1 MTAAANSLNLA
12 LVAGEASGD
21 LIASNMV
28 QALRQRW
35 PQLYVSGIGGPRL
48 QAAGMDCWWP
58 SDRLAVRGF
67 AEVLPRL
74 PELLRMR
81 KALGNR
87 LLGPN
92 LPDVFVGVDAPDFNL
107 DLECRLRAAGVPTV
121 HFVCPSFWAWRPEKV
136 LKLKAAADHVLCLF
150 PFEPELLKQHGID
163 ATFVGHPL
171 AQLIPLE
178 PNATQAKEALGLS
191 SHAPVVAI
199 LPGSRQDEVKY
210 LADRFFAAAVLM
222 QKQQPSL
229 QFVVPAMPA
238 LRSAIESAVHKAGLH
253 RNITI
258 LQGQSHRVL
267 EACDVTLIA
276 SGTATL
282 EAALYKKPMVIAY
295 NMHAVSWWLMRR
307 KRLQP
312 WVGLPNILLN
322 DSVVP
327 EWLQDKATP
336 ERLAQSTL
344 SWLQPSEAKD
354 RLHSRFSALHQL
366 LRQDTMG
373 LVTHAIEKV
382 LRG

>member
-1 MTAAANSLNLA
+1 MTPAADTLNLA

-21 LIASNMV
+21 LIASHMV
-28 QALRQRW
+28 GALRQHW
-35 PQLYVSGIGGPRL
+35 PQLQVSGIGGPRL
-48 QAAGMDCWWP
+48 QAQGMDCWWP

-81 KALGNR
+81 KQLGDR
-87 LLGPN
+87 LLAN
-92 LPDVFVGVDAPDFNL
+92 KPDVFVGVDAPDFNL

-136 LKLKAAADHVLCLF
+136 LKVKAAADHVLCLF

-171 AQLIPLE
+171 AQMIPLE
-178 PNATQAKEALGLS
+178 PNHAQAREALGLS

-222 QKQQPSL
+222 QRQQPSL

-238 LRSAIESAVHKAGLH
+238 LKSAIESAAHKAGLH
-253 RNITI
+253 HNITI

-327 EWLQDKATP
+327 EWLQDEATP

-344 SWLQPSEAKD
+344 AWLQPSEAKD
-354 RLHSRFSALHQL
+354 RLQARFSALHQQ

-382 LRG
+382 VRG

>member
-1 MTAAANSLNLA
+1 MTPAADTLHLA

-21 LIASNMV
+21 LIASHMV
-28 QALRQRW
+28 GALRQHW
-35 PQLYVSGIGGPRL
+35 SQVQVSGIGGPRL
-48 QAAGMDCWWP
+48 QAQGMDCWWP

-81 KALGNR
+81 KQLGDR
-87 LLGPN
+87 LLVN
-92 LPDVFVGVDAPDFNL
+92 KPDVFVGVDAPDFNL

-136 LKLKAAADHVLCLF
+136 LKLKAAAGHVLCLF

-171 AQLIPLE
+171 AQMIPLQ
-178 PNATQAKEALGLS
+178 PNAAAARAELGLLPD
-191 SHAPVVAI
+191 APVVAI

-222 QKQQPSL
+222 QRQQPNL

-238 LRSAIESAVHKAGLH
+238 LKSAIESAAHKAGLH
-253 RNITI
+253 HNITI

-327 EWLQDKATP
+327 EWLQDEATP

-344 SWLQPSEAKD
+344 AWLQPSEAKD
-354 RLHSRFSALHQL
+354 RLHARFSALHQQ

-382 LRG
+382 VRG

>member
-1 MTAAANSLNLA
+1 MTPAADTLNLA

-21 LIASNMV
+21 LIASHMV
-28 QALRQRW
+28 GALRQHW
-35 PQLYVSGIGGPRL
+35 PQLQVSGIGGPRL
-48 QAAGMDCWWP
+48 QAQGMDCWWP

-81 KALGNR
+81 KQLGDR
-87 LLGPN
+87 LLAN
-92 LPDVFVGVDAPDFNL
+92 KPDVFVGVDAPDFNL

-136 LKLKAAADHVLCLF
+136 LKVKAAADHVLCLF

-171 AQLIPLE
+171 AQMIPLE
-178 PNATQAKEALGLS
+178 PNHAQAREALGLS

-222 QKQQPSL
+222 QRQQPSL

-238 LRSAIESAVHKAGLH
+238 LKSAIESAAHKAGLH
-253 RNITI
+253 HNITI

-327 EWLQDKATP
+327 EWLQDQATP

-344 SWLQPSEAKD
+344 AWLQPSEAKD
-354 RLHSRFSALHQL
+354 RLQARFSALHQQ

-382 LRG
+382 VRG